1 MSFGMSEV
9 SWVELNIFVHWWDKE
24 NITLSFPQLV
34 DDTRISLV
42 FTEIL
47 FTFLIIVKYEEWLL
61 CWI

>member
-24 NITLSFPQLV
+24 NITLTFPWLV

-47 FTFLIIVKYEEWLL
+47 FTFLIIVKYEE
-61 CWI
+61 